1 MNMNLRNFRSVL
13 CPTFAALLLA
23 AGAINSHAAQSGSP
37 GKESDYLAVVQ
48 SNAGPGEKAMACK
61 HLAIHG
67 TDASVPALA
76 ALLSNKDL
84 ASWARI
90 ALQAI
95 PGQAA
100 DAALREAA
108 GKLEGNLLIGV
119 LNSIG
124 MRRDTKATT
133 ILAAKL
139 SDKDPEVVTAA
150 AVALGKIGS
159 ETAAAALIRA
169 LGDKEGNRAP
179 ALAEGCIRC
188 AQNLMA
194 AGLKREAVKLY
205 EAVRKAPVPQQKV
218 LEATRG
224 VILARGDD
232 GIPLLL
238 EQLRSADARTAGM
251 ALRTAR
257 ELPGKKA
264 TAAIAG
270 ELRKASPER
279 QPLLLL
285 ALADRGDASAL
296 PSVVEAA
303 RGGSPELRLVA
314 VGVLEKLGNLPSVPV
329 LIECA
334 VDANQK
340 LAEAA
345 SAALVRLPGEGI
357 DADLLSRLTK
367 SAGKQR
373 EVLIRVSA
381 QRGVEGALPVML
393 ESAHNTNPGIRSAA
407 IQSIGAVGTEANL
420 PSLVSL
426 LEAAKDARNREDI
439 ETALLN
445 ISSRSGAKAVAVLQ
459 PLMKSAD
466 PATRAMALKALASA
480 GGAEALAS
488 VKAAIQD
495 PNEELQDEAVR
506 TLSAWP
512 NTWPDD
518 AGVAASLLDLAK
530 NGKKK
535 SHQILA
541 LRGYLQYVQGDRN
554 LKAADKA
561 EKVREVVPLMQRPE
575 EKRLAIS
582 VISEAPCGSS
592 MELLKSF
599 AAESALTDDAC
610 GALMKFTGKVSQ
622 GLTPDQRRDALQF
635 VVQTSPDA
643 NLKKRAQDRL
653 DGK

>member
-1 MNMNLRNFRSVL
+1 MSLRNLRSVCVAALIAVL
-13 CPTFAALLLA
+13 CA
-23 AGAINSHAAQSGSP
+23 AGAFNNHAAQSGGQ
-37 GKESDYLAVVQ
+37 GKESDFLAVLQ
-48 SNAGPGEKAMACK
+48 SNAAPGEKAMACK
-61 HLAIHG
+61 NLAIHG

-76 ALLSNKDL
+76 ALLPDKDL
-84 ASWARI
+84 SSWARI

-95 PGQAA
+95 PGPAA
-100 DAALREAA
+100 DAALRDAA
-108 GKLEGNLLIGV
+108 GKLEGNLLVGV
-119 LNSIG
+119 INSIG
-124 MRRDTKATT
+124 MRRDLKATEVLT
-133 ILAAKL
+133 GKL
-139 SDKDPEVVTAA
+139 NDKDMEVVAAA
-150 AVALGKIGS
+150 AVALGKIGTES
-159 ETAAAALIRA
+159 AATALTRA
-169 LGDKEGNRAP
+169 LGDKQGNRAP

-194 AGLKREAVKLY
+194 AGKKREAVKLY
-205 EAVRKAPVPQQKV
+205 EAVRQAQVPQQKV

-232 GIPLLL
+232 GIPMLL
-238 EQLRSADARTAGM
+238 EQLRSPDARTAGM

-285 ALADRGDASAL
+285 ALADRGDAAAL
-296 PSVVEAA
+296 PSVVDAA
-303 RGGSPELRLVA
+303 RSGSPELRLVA

-334 VDANQK
+334 TDANAK
-340 LAEAA
+340 LSEAA
-345 SAALVRLPGEGI
+345 AAALVRLPGEGV
-357 DADLLSRLTK
+357 DADLLSRLSK
-367 SAGKQR
+367 SSGKQR

-381 QRGVEGALPVML
+381 QRGVEGALPVIL
-393 ESAHNTNPGIRSAA
+393 DSARNTDPGIRSAA
-407 IQSIGAVGTEANL
+407 IQSIGAIGTEANL
-420 PSLVSL
+420 PNLVSL
-426 LEAAKDARNREDI
+426 LEAAKDPRNREDL

-459 PLMKSAD
+459 PLMKSNDA
-466 PATRAMALKALASA
+466 ATRSMALKALASA
-480 GGAEALAS
+480 GGADALAS
-488 VKAAIQD
+488 VRAAIQD
-495 PNEELQDEAVR
+495 QNEELQDEAVR

-512 NTWPDD
+512 NTWPED
-518 AGVAASLLDLAK
+518 AGVAAPLLDLAK

-554 LKAADKA
+554 LKATDKA
-561 EKVREVVPLMQRPE
+561 QKVQEVVTLMQRPE

-582 VISEAPCGSS
+582 VVSEAPCGPSV
-592 MELLKSF
+592 ELLRAF
-599 AAESALTDDAC
+599 AAESSLTEDAC
-610 GALMKFTGKVSQ
+610 GALMKFTGKVAQ
-622 GLTPDQRRDALQF
+622 GLTPEQRREALQF
-635 VVQTSPDA
+635 VIQTTS
-643 NLKKRAQDRL
+643 NEGLKKRAQERL

>member
-1 MNMNLRNFRSVL
+1 MNLRNLRSIY
-13 CPTFAALLLA
+13 CATFAAALLA
-23 AGAINSHAAQSGSP
+23 AGALNNHAAQSGSP
-37 GKESDYLAVVQ
+37 GKETDYLSVLQ
-48 SNAGPGEKAMACK
+48 SNAAPAEKATACK

-76 ALLSNKDL
+76 ALLSDKDL

-95 PGQAA
+95 PGPAA
-100 DAALREAA
+100 DTALREAV
-108 GKLEGNLLIGV
+108 GKLDGILLVGV
-119 LNSIG
+119 INSIG
-124 MRRDTKATT
+124 MRRDAKAATV
-133 ILAAKL
+133 LAAKL
-139 SDKDPEVVTAA
+139 SDTDLEVVAAA

-159 ETAAAALIRA
+159 EAAATALTRA
-169 LGDKEGNRAP
+169 LGEKQGNRAP
-179 ALAEGCIRC
+179 AVAEGCIRC

-194 AGLKREAVKLY
+194 AGKRREAVKLY
-205 EAVRKAPVPQQKV
+205 EAVRKASVPQQKV

-238 EQLRSADARTAGM
+238 EQLRSPEAKTAGM

-296 PSVVEAA
+296 PSVVDAA
-303 RGGSPELRLVA
+303 RSGSPELRLVA

-334 VDANQK
+334 TDANQK
-340 LAEAA
+340 LSEAA
-345 SAALVRLPGEGI
+345 AAALVRLPGEGV
-357 DADLLSRLTK
+357 DADLLSRLSK
-367 SAGKQR
+367 SSGKQR
-373 EVLIRVSA
+373 EVMIRVAA
-381 QRGVEGALPVML
+381 QRGVEGSLPVIL
-393 ESAHNTNPGIRSAA
+393 DSTRSPEAGIRSAA
-407 IQSIGAVGTEANL
+407 IQSVGAIGTEANL
-420 PSLVSL
+420 PNLVDL
-426 LEAAKDARNREDI
+426 LGAAKDARNREDL

-466 PATRAMALKALASA
+466 PATRSMALKALASA
-480 GGAEALAS
+480 GGADALAS
-488 VKAAIQD
+488 IKAAMQD
-495 PNEELQDEAVR
+495 QNEELQDEAVR

-512 NTWPDD
+512 NTWPED
-518 AGVAASLLDLAK
+518 AAVAAPLLDLAK

-554 LKAADKA
+554 LKTADKA
-561 EKVREVVPLMQRPE
+561 QKVGEVVPLMQRPE

-582 VISEAPCGSS
+582 VVSDAPCGPTV
-592 MELLKSF
+592 ELLKSF
-599 AAESALTDDAC
+599 AADPALTNDAC

-622 GLTPDQRRDALQF
+622 GLTPEQRREALQF
-635 VVQTSPDA
+635 VVEKTSDDA
-643 NLKKRAQDRL
+643 LKKRAQERL
-653 DGK
+653 EGK